1 MNKPD
6 KTVTQIVKKR
16 SILRKTAGYIVGIIM
31 FLGGAYLFYKGQTSA
46 GVTLGLA
53 GLGSLGFTQLNSQEM
68 SDIYSFVDALN
79 AKLNGPK

>member
-1 MNKPD
+1 MSKPN

-16 SILRKTAGYIVGIIM
+16 SLFRKIAGYIVGIVM

-68 SDIYSFVDALN
+68 SDLYSFVDAFY